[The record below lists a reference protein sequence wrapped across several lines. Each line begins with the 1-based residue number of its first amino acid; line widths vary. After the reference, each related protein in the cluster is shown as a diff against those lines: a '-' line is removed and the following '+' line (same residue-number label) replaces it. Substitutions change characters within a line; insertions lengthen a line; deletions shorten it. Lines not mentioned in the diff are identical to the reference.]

1 MGVSKMPTL
10 LMRLRA
16 PMMSWGD
23 HSQFGHRDS
32 RREPTKSAVIGLLCA
47 ALGRPRWESVHDLV
61 VLKMGVRVNKEGM
74 LQKDYHTVQDKM
86 RNDGSKIN
94 TTLSDRYYVADA
106 DYLVGLEG
114 EETLLHR
121 LDAALQ
127 TPHWQLYLG
136 RKSFIPSHP
145 IRMGVVDLPLRS
157 ALEQSVYERRGR
169 KDPPRQLRLVLEAV
183 DGADIRQDVP
193 LDWLSRRF
201 GRRTVKTEYC
211 TLPEAVC
218 TFPS

>member
-1 MGVSKMPTL
+1 MPTL

-47 ALGRPRWESVHDLV
+47 ALGRPRWEPVDDLAA
-61 VLKMGVRVNKEGM
+61 LAMGVRVNKEGV
-74 LQKDYHTVQDKM
+74 LQRDYHTVQDNM
-86 RNDGSKIN
+86 RDKAKAS

-114 EETLLHR
+114 NVDLLSQ

-127 TPHWQLYLG
+127 APHWQLYLG

-145 IRMGVVDLPLRS
+145 IRIGLVDQPLQF
-157 ALEQSVYERRGR
+157 ALQSYIYEYRGSQR
-169 KDPPRQLRLVLEAV
+169 PPFPLRLVLETPGGT
-183 DGADIRQDVP
+183 DTRQDVP
-193 LDWLSRRF
+193 LDWQNRRF
-201 GRRTVKTEYC
+201 GRRTVTTTYC
-211 TLPEAVC
+211 SPEAVC

>member
-1 MGVSKMPTL
+1 MPTL

-47 ALGRPRWESVHDLV
+47 ALGRPRWEPVDDLAA
-61 VLKMGVRVNKEGM
+61 LTMGVRVNKEGV
-74 LQKDYHTVQDKM
+74 LQKDYHTVQDTM
-86 RNDGSKIN
+86 RDDGKKVN

-114 EETLLHR
+114 PPELLSQ

-127 TPHWQLYLG
+127 RPHWQLYLG

-145 IRMGVVDLPLRS
+145 IRVGVVDQPLLPALQQHPYEHRSHKAPSFPLRIVFD
-157 ALEQSVYERRGR
+157 A
-169 KDPPRQLRLVLEAV
+169 A
-183 DGADIRQDVP
+183 DGTDIRQDVP
-193 LDWLSRRF
+193 LDWRRRRF
-201 GRRTVKTEYC
+201 GRRTVATDYC
-211 TLPEAVC
+211 SPEVVC
-218 TFPS
+218 TFPSSY

>member
-1 MGVSKMPTL
+1 MPTL

-23 HSQFGHRDS
+23 HSQFDHRDS

-47 ALGRPRWESVHDLV
+47 ALGRPRWEPVADLAA
-61 VLKMGVRVNKEGM
+61 LKMGVRVNKEGV
-74 LQKDYHTVQDKM
+74 LQRDFHTVQDNM
-86 RNDGSKIN
+86 RDRNKAN

-114 EETLLHR
+114 DLEQLTVLN
-121 LDAALQ
+121 AALRL
-127 TPHWQLYLG
+127 PRWQLYLG

-145 IRMGVVDLPLRS
+145 ICIGIVDEPLLP
-157 ALEQSVYERRGR
+157 ALQNHVYEHRGR
-169 KDPPRQLRLVLEAV
+169 KQPPASLRLVIETN
-183 DGADIRQDVP
+183 DGTDIRQDVP
-193 LDWLSRRF
+193 LDWQRRRF
-201 GRRTVKTEYC
+201 GRRIVSTTYYQ
-211 TLPEAVC
+211 PEAIC